1 MAKVYT
7 VKEMA
12 KELKIGYNKA
22 YELVATGQIKSIKI
36 GRQIRIPEKYLDEFI
51 ENSIETRM

>member
-1 MAKVYT
+1 MIVAKVYT

-12 KELKIGYNKA
+12 KALKIGYNKA
-22 YELVATGQIKSIKI
+22 YELVATGEIKSIKI

-51 ENSIETRM
+51 ESKIS